1 MLKLF
6 LIARRAIQAD
16 GTDRQYLGVLAVT
29 SNSAVNAPIENYHC
43 DTFHLR
49 AQDTQARI
57 LTSLI
62 CSGPEVFSF
71 DVCWPTLLNH

>member
-1 MLKLF
+1 MACATCVIKAYF

-57 LTSLI
+57 SL
-62 CSGPEVFSF
+62 P
-71 DVCWPTLLNH
+71 